1 MVIKPLDEFEQW
13 FRINGRWWV
22 DDADTDNLII
32 YVQGD
37 AKLKYPVILIPDCVR
52 IPYTFGEVSGNFDC
66 HGAQVQDLTGSP
78 RKVGGNFDAGWNPI
92 TSLAGGPTWVGGDY
106 HVQECANL
114 TDISDVAD
122 HVGGE
127 FEVAWN
133 KQLKLLKA
141 FVNCHSVKLNRPT
154 PYSTWDDIRD
164 VQQIQKIL
172 NDHAGDGRAGLIHV
186 AAALIKLQF
195 PENARW

>member
-1 MVIKPLDEFEQW
+1 M
-13 FRINGRWWV
+13 
-22 DDADTDNLII
+22 
-32 YVQGD
+32 QGD

-114 TDISDVAD
+114 TNISDVAA

-133 KQLKLLKA
+133 KQLRLLKP
-141 FVNCHSVKLNRPT
+141 FLNSHHVQLNRHT
-154 PYSTWDDIRD
+154 PYSTWDDIKD
-164 VQQIQKIL
+164 VDQIQRIL
-172 NDHAGDGRAGLIHV
+172 NDHVGEGKSGALKVAGK
-186 AAALIKLQF
+186 LIKLGF
-195 PENARW
+195 TSAARM